1 MNRFDVVNEKF
12 NMLNLRERV
21 LIVISGVVLLIAMGY
36 VLAIEPFYIKSDLLQ
51 RQTTQRQV
59 DIGRFQEQIEA
70 LEKALADDPDAPL
83 KLRVEQINS
92 DIQALEKQLENHT
105 FDLIPADEMSDVLE
119 QVLSRTKGLKLLE
132 LSSIAPEQLLTPEN
146 EPNEAS
152 QDSSQ
157 VNLYQHGVKIVVE
170 GSYFDVQRYL
180 TEIEQL
186 QWRFYWRQ
194 FDYLVEEYPA
204 ARVQIELYTVSTSEA
219 FIGA

>member
-70 LEKALADDPDAPL
+70 LEKVLADDPDAPL

-105 FDLIPADEMSDVLE
+105 FDLIPAEEMSDVLE

-146 EPNEAS
+146 EPNEAA

-180 TEIEQL
+180 TEIERL